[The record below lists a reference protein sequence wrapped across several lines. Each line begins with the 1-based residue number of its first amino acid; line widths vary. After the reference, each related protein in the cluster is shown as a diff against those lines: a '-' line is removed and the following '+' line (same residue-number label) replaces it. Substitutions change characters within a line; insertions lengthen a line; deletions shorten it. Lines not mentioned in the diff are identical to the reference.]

1 MTRLLRA
8 LVRLY
13 QLTLSP
19 WVGRE
24 CRFLPTC
31 SNYALEALERHGALK
46 GSYMT
51 LCRLLRCHPFGGR
64 GYDPV
69 PKTFRW
75 RCWCSDCRKE
85 ESDKGKTTS
94 GLFNIQKNSG

>member
-64 GYDPV
+64 AYDPV

-75 RCWCSDCRKE
+75 RCWCSDCQEE